1 MNYKSNL
8 SMNRYRVR
16 LFTGAPNHEKFDE
29 YFVSDMAS
37 GAWRQ
42 AIDKY
47 GRGHKAI
54 VLDWEPV

>member
-1 MNYKSNL
+1 MSYKSNL
-8 SMNRYRVR
+8 SQNRYRVR
-16 LFTGAPNHEKFDE
+16 LFGPKHEKFDE

-42 AIDKY
+42 AIAKY
-47 GRGHKAI
+47 EDHKAI